1 MDKGRKNLSGSVI
14 LSVTVLSI
22 LLASYCH
29 SRAGRI
35 KKVEKPL
42 LLGTSHNASDQWPQR
57 SEVVHLVLPFRA
69 VPVTG
74 QLLVLWNIL
83 HLWQGALCGT
93 GQCGQGS
100 SVVSQKD
107 PTGLRKDYMYDRGEL
122 EQGGGVTAYLQLVT

>member
-1 MDKGRKNLSGSVI
+1 MDKGRKNLSGSVM

-74 QLLVLWNIL
+74 
-83 HLWQGALCGT
+83 
-93 GQCGQGS
+93 
-100 SVVSQKD
+100 
-107 PTGLRKDYMYDRGEL
+107 
-122 EQGGGVTAYLQLVT
+122 